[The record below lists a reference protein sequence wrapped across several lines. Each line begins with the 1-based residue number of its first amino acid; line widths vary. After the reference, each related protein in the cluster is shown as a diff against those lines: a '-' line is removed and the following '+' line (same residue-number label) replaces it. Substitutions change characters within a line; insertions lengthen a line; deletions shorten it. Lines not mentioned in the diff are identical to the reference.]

1 MNTTHEGVEPANADV
16 AELSTPQL
24 LSRLS
29 EQTSVLVRDEVALAK
44 AEIQESVKKVGL
56 GAGLFGTAGVI
67 SLYGVG
73 AIVAAAILG
82 LSTAMDAWL
91 AAVVVAVVLFVIAGV
106 AALLGRRKVA
116 EGTPPLEATMENVKQ
131 DVETLRRNKS

>member
-1 MNTTHEGVEPANADV
+1 MDTREGIDPASAEV

-24 LSRLS
+24 ISRLS

-44 AEIQESVKKVGL
+44 AEIQETVRKVGL

-73 AIVAAAILG
+73 ALVAAAILG
-82 LSTAMDAWL
+82 LSTVLDAWL
-91 AAVVVAVVLFVIAGV
+91 AAVIVAVVLFVVAGV

-116 EGTPPLEATMENVKQ
+116 EGTPPLEATKENVKQ
-131 DVETLRRNKS
+131 DVATLKGSRS

>member
-1 MNTTHEGVEPANADV
+1 MDTREGIEPASADV
-16 AELSTPQL
+16 DELSTPQL

-29 EQTSVLVRDEVALAK
+29 EQTSGLVRDEVALAK
-44 AEIQESVKKVGL
+44 TEIRESVRKVGL
-56 GAGLFGTAGVI
+56 GAGLFGTAGVV

-73 AIVAAAILG
+73 ALVAAAILG
-82 LSTAMDAWL
+82 LSTVLDAWL